1 MRPESLHDRRSEPR
15 YHGSGLCAQ
24 LRLKGQLGWSSV
36 EVLDFNRYGLAV
48 RSDRPLPKDQIVFL
62 SLDDGEQAL
71 ERVIGVVH
79 NCLIL
84 DVGYRCGIRFRTQSS
99 LQFDREIVEKRL
111 RALERAL
118 AGRSLAGQSA
128 AGQRSAGQIRD

>member
-36 EVLDFNRYGLAV
+36 EVLDFNRHGAAV

-62 SLDDGEQAL
+62 SLDDGDL

-79 NCLIL
+79 NCLVL
-84 DVGYRCGIRFRTQSS
+84 EGSYRCGIRFRTQSS
-99 LQFDREIVEKRL
+99 LQFDREIVESRL
-111 RALERAL
+111 RALERTL
-118 AGRSLAGQSA
+118 AGRNGSQ
-128 AGQRSAGQIRD
+128 D